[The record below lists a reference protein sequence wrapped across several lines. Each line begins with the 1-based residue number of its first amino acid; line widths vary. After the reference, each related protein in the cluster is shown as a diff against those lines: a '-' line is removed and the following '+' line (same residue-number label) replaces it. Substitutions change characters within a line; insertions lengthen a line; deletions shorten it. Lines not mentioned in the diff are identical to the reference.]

1 MRHTDWRFMTTHLL
15 LRLTPLA
22 AFAALLAPVQ
32 ALAHPHVFAD
42 ARLEIETSAD
52 GQIIELRNIWRF
64 DEVFSSSVI
73 MDFDMNS
80 DMQLDTGELAQI
92 GEMVTQSLA
101 DFDYYTNVTVNGK
114 DIGTSLPET
123 IKVDYQDGQLLMFFA
138 LVPEKDMQLKGK
150 IAVGVFDPTMYAALD
165 FISDEDMAVTGGA
178 ASYCARKVVR
188 PDPDEIIAQ
197 NQASLTEA
205 FFETTQSSDLS
216 KLLATRLEL
225 ECK

>member
-1 MRHTDWRFMTTHLL
+1 MTTHLIP
-15 LRLTPLA
+15 RLPA
-22 AFAALLAPVQ
+22 IAALASLIAPAS

-52 GQIIELRNIWRF
+52 GRVTELRNVWRF

-73 MDFDMNS
+73 LDFDENA
-80 DMQLDTGELAQI
+80 DMKLDAGELAKI
-92 GEMVTQSLA
+92 GDMVTQSLA
-101 DFDYYTNVTVNGK
+101 EFDYYTSVTVNGK
-114 DIGTSLPET
+114 DIGITLPEA

-138 LVPEKDMQLKGK
+138 LVPDSIELAGK

-165 FISDEDMAVTGGA
+165 FINDEDMAVTG
-178 ASYCARKVVR
+178 ASASRCARKVVR
-188 PDPDEIIAQ
+188 PDFDEIIEQ

-205 FFETTQSSDLS
+205 FFETTGSGDLS

-225 ECK
+225 DCK

>member
-1 MRHTDWRFMTTHLL
+1 MTTHLMP
-15 LRLTPLA
+15 RLTALA
-22 AFAALLAPVQ
+22 ALSVLIAPAT

-52 GQIIELRNIWRF
+52 GHIVELRNVWRF

-73 MDFDMNS
+73 MDFDLNA
-80 DMQLDTGELAQI
+80 DMKLDAGELAQI
-92 GEMVTQSLA
+92 GDMVTQSLA

-114 DIGTSLPET
+114 DIGISLPEK

-138 LVPEKDMQLKGK
+138 LTPTKAMQLTGK
-150 IAVGVFDPTMYAALD
+150 IAVGVYDPTMYAALD
-165 FISDEDMAVTGGA
+165 FIEDADMAVTGEA
-178 ASYCARKVVR
+178 ASLCTSKVVR
-188 PDPDEIIAQ
+188 PDFDEIIMQ

-205 FFETTQSSDLS
+205 FFETTGSGDLS

>member
-1 MRHTDWRFMTTHLL
+1 MP
-15 LRLTPLA
+15 RLSALA
-22 AFAALLAPVQ
+22 ALAGLMAPAP

-52 GQIIELRNIWRF
+52 GLVTELRNVWRF

-80 DMQLDTGELAQI
+80 DLQLDAGELASI
-92 GEMVTQSLA
+92 GDMVTQSLA
-101 DFDYYTNVTVNGK
+101 EFDYYTTVTVNGK
-114 DIGTSLPET
+114 DIDTSLPET

-138 LVPEKDMQLKGK
+138 LIPKKTMPLKGK

-165 FISDEDMAVTGGA
+165 FINDEDMAVTGG
-178 ASYCARKVVR
+178 SVGQCTRKVVR

-205 FFETTQSSDLS
+205 FFETTGSGDLS

>member
-1 MRHTDWRFMTTHLL
+1 MTPYLMP
-15 LRLTPLA
+15 RLPALA
-22 AFAALLAPVQ
+22 ALAVLLAPAP

-52 GQIIELRNIWRF
+52 GHITELRNVWRF

-80 DMQLDTGELAQI
+80 DLQLDAEELASI
-92 GEMVTQSLA
+92 GDMVTQSLA
-101 DFDYYTNVTVNGK
+101 EFDYYTTVTVNGK
-114 DIGTSLPET
+114 DIKTSLPET

-138 LVPEKDMQLKGK
+138 LVPEMSMPLRGK
-150 IAVGVFDPTMYAALD
+150 ITVGVFDPTMYAALD
-165 FISDEDMAVTGGA
+165 FINDEDMAVTGGA
-178 ASYCARKVVR
+178 VGQCTRTVVR

-205 FFETTQSSDLS
+205 FFETTESGDLS

>member
-1 MRHTDWRFMTTHLL
+1 MTPHLMP
-15 LRLTPLA
+15 RLPALA
-22 AFAALLAPVQ
+22 VLAALLVPAP

-52 GQIIELRNIWRF
+52 GHIIELRNVWRF
-64 DEVFSSSVI
+64 DEVFSSSVV

-80 DMQLDTGELAQI
+80 DMQLDADELAQI
-92 GEMVTQSLA
+92 GDMVTQSLA

-114 DIGTSLPET
+114 DVGTSLPET

-138 LVPEKDMQLKGK
+138 LVPETSMQLKGK

-165 FISDEDMAVTGGA
+165 FINDEDMAVTGGSA
-178 ASYCARKVVR
+178 AQCARKVVR
-188 PDPDEIIAQ
+188 PDFDEIIMQ

-205 FFETTQSSDLS
+205 FFETTESSDLS

>member
-1 MRHTDWRFMTTHLL
+1 MTSYPMQ
-15 LRLTPLA
+15 RLPALA
-22 AFAALLAPVQ
+22 ALAAILAPAP

-52 GQIIELRNIWRF
+52 GQITELRNVWRF
-64 DEVFSSSVI
+64 DEVFSSSVV

-80 DMQLDTGELAQI
+80 DMQLDAGELAQI
-92 GEMVTQSLA
+92 SDMVTQSLA
-101 DFDYYTNVTVNGK
+101 EFDYYTNVTVNGK
-114 DIGTSLPET
+114 DVGTSLPEA

-138 LVPEKDMQLKGK
+138 LVPETNTQLKGK

-165 FISDEDMAVTGGA
+165 FVNDEDMAVTGGSA
-178 ASYCARKVVR
+178 DQCAREVVR
-188 PDPDEIIAQ
+188 PDFDEIIMQ
-197 NQASLTEA
+197 NQAFLTEA
-205 FFETTQSSDLS
+205 FFETTESSDLS